1 MNKNEEG
8 KLFEKGLES
17 VKTEKDK
24 IRKILDAAGVKTPGR
39 IDRLINIFFI
49 LFAGTVFLLDV
60 LKHIYKF
67 QMPYI
72 SIDSLLT
79 IVILI
84 VCTKILINIH
94 IQAKVNH
101 FQFWVLNSLEFRL
114 NDISKKL
121 TDIEKN
127 TRKEPPNE

>member
-8 KLFEKGLES
+8 KLFEKELDS
-17 VKTEKDK
+17 IKTEKDK
-24 IRKILDAAGVKTPGR
+24 IRKILDAAGVKNPGR
-39 IDRLINIFFI
+39 IDKLINIFFI
-49 LFAGTVFLLDV
+49 LFAITFFLLDI

-67 QMPYI
+67 QLPYI

-79 IVILI
+79 MVILI
-84 VCTKILINIH
+84 ACIKILINIH

-121 TDIEKN
+121 NDIEKN
-127 TRKEPPNE
+127 THK